1 MELKELKKE
10 INSLTGVDKILSK
23 FKNSWLKQIRPNTN
37 QQFPFLQELDEE
49 TKKETNNHL
58 FAYQKIF
65 NQLGYVR
72 FTQEKLSSLVQY
84 LIELKLTTLNKDK
97 NKSKILLNK
106 FINDDFLKLKGLVDE
121 VNQFG
126 FNLKGLKQI
135 YNQVNQMLL
144 QNISLEHSVA
154 LMDSPHKNYLSS
166 LFLISKK
173 QKKLLKILGKEF
185 ISLAKEMNGKK
196 RLLGKRKCCP

>member
-37 QQFPFLQELDEE
+37 QQFPFLQELDEGI
-49 TKKETNNHL
+49 KKETNDHL
-58 FAYQKIF
+58 LAYQKIF
-65 NQLGYVR
+65 NQLEYVR
-72 FTQEKLSSLVQY
+72 FTQEKLSSLAHY

-97 NKSKILLNK
+97 HKSKVLLNK
-106 FINDDFLKLKGLVDE
+106 FINDDFLKLKSLVDE

-126 FNLKGLKQI
+126 FNLNGLKQI

-144 QNISLEHSVA
+144 QNIPLEHSVA
-154 LMDSPHKNYLSS
+154 LMDSPHKDHLSS
-166 LFLISKK
+166 LFLSSKK

-185 ISLAKEMNGKK
+185 ISLAKEMKKKK
-196 RLLGKRKCCP
+196 RL